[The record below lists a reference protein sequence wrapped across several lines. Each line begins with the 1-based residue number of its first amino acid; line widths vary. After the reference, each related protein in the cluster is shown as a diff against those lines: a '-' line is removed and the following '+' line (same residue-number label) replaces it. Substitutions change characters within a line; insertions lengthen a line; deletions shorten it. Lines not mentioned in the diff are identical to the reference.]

1 MFDTRTNALEEEILM
16 NTGSTAIGLATAKQL
31 PKFESDL
38 MTRKEAAAYLGVSEI
53 TLAIW
58 CSTRRYN
65 LRVYKIGRLAK
76 YKKSDL
82 DAFIA
87 SGVRA

>member
-1 MFDTRTNALEEEILM
+1 M
-16 NTGSTAIGLATAKQL
+16 NTGCTDNSRAAVKQV

-38 MTRKEAAAYLGVSEI
+38 MSRKDAAVYLGVSEM

-58 CSTRRYN
+58 KSTGRYS
-65 LRVYKIGRLAK
+65 LRVYKVGRLAK

-87 SGVRA
+87 SRLQAR